1 VCIRILFVDSFNLL
15 QIKEKKKNPWNV
27 FFVAVAKNCGPSLR
41 SNLRVSKN
49 NGAGPIRVL
58 FFMAADN
65 GIGRLNAL
73 LDTTKPGM

>member
-1 VCIRILFVDSFNLL
+1 VYSYPIRGFFPLAPDKR
-15 QIKEKKKNPWNV
+15 KEKKSLEC